1 MLFKQL
7 PCIARSFGC
16 SLRRRWKNCFQSYGL
31 LSSGLQY
38 REERLFVRECSEG
51 KRKTYTHA

>member
-38 REERLFVRECSEG
+38 REERLFVRELSEG
-51 KRKTYTHA
+51 KRKT